1 MALTEEQIKQ
11 QINVLTTKTS
21 ENTSMTFKTNAVLN
35 KGLNPSYFS
44 GNSTK
49 IVNAL
54 NDLATKNLANE
65 TTTLNVAAKLNE
77 LLSDTSSTD
86 GAALWAEAKEL
97 MGKNTIIEGIISLL
111 SGEKIDQV
119 LGIDENAIGKVLSVD
134 TNADGKLILKAV
146 DQTAGGGS
154 VEIKAEDIPYENR
167 YNANLTNAKQ
177 ALDYVVNAVAN
188 NEFEG
193 GLGGG
198 SIVGE
203 ITWDMIDDRPTE
215 IADNLLLTG
224 THLELKDGDT
234 VISSVPLLANN
245 EIDEIVQ
252 SLDEQEQQ

>member
-1 MALTEEQIKQ
+1 MALTEEQILQ

-21 ENTSMTFKTNAVLN
+21 ENTSMVYKTNATLN
-35 KGLNPSYFS
+35 KGLNPEFFS

-54 NDLATKNLANE
+54 NDLANKNKINE
-65 TTTLNVAAKLNE
+65 ATTLSVASKVNGI
-77 LLSDTSSTD
+77 LLDIDDTNGS
-86 GAALWAEAKEL
+86 AAWAEAKEL

-111 SGEKIDQV
+111 SGEKVAQV

-134 TNADGKLILKAV
+134 TNADGDLILKAI
-146 DQTAGGGS
+146 DQIAGGS
-154 VEIKAEDIPYENR
+154 AEIKAEDIPYENR
-167 YNANLTNAKQ
+167 YNATLTNVKQ
-177 ALDYVVNAVAN
+177 TLDYLVNAIAN

-198 SIVGE
+198 SIIGE

-234 VISSVPLLANN
+234 VISSVQMASN
-245 EIDEIVQ
+245 EDIDEIIE
-252 SLDEQEQQ
+252 SLNIES

>member
-1 MALTEEQIKQ
+1 MALTEEQILQ

-54 NDLATKNLANE
+54 NELATKNLANE

-97 MGKNTIIEGIISLL
+97 MGKNTIIEGMISLL
-111 SGEKIDQV
+111 SGEKVSQV
-119 LGIDENAIGKVLSVD
+119 LGVNEDAIGKVLSVD
-134 TNADGKLILKAV
+134 QDVDGNLVLKAI
-146 DQTAGGGS
+146 DQAAS
-154 VEIKAEDIPYENR
+154 ESKEINVSDIAYENK
-167 YNANLTNAKQ
+167 YVSSVTNVKQ
-177 ALDYVVNAVAN
+177 ALDYAINAIEN

-198 SIVGE
+198 TIVGE

-245 EIDEIVQ
+245 EIEEIVQ
-252 SLDEQEQQ
+252 SLDEQEQQQ

>member
-1 MALTEEQIKQ
+1 MALTEEQILQ

-21 ENTSMTFKTNAVLN
+21 ENTSMVYKTNATLN

-54 NDLATKNLANE
+54 NDLANKNSINE
-65 TTTLNVAAKLNE
+65 ATTLRVASKVNE
-77 LLSDTSSTD
+77 ILLDIDDSYGS
-86 GAALWAEAKEL
+86 AEWAEAKEL

-111 SGEKIDQV
+111 SGEKIAQV
-119 LGIDENAIGKVLSVD
+119 LGIDEDAIGKVLSVD
-134 TNADGKLILKAV
+134 TNADGNLILKAV
-146 DQTAGGGS
+146 DQIAGGS
-154 VEIKAEDIPYENR
+154 AEVKVEDILYENR
-167 YNANLTNAKQ
+167 YNADLTNVKQ
-177 ALDYVVNAVAN
+177 ALDYLVNTVAN

-245 EIDEIVQ
+245 EVDEIVQ
-252 SLDEQEQQ
+252 SLDEQEQQQ

>member
-1 MALTEEQIKQ
+1 MALTEEQILQ

-21 ENTSMTFKTNAVLN
+21 ENTSMVYKTNATLN

-54 NDLATKNLANE
+54 NDLANKNSINE
-65 TTTLNVAAKLNE
+65 ATTLRVASKVNE
-77 LLSDTSSTD
+77 ILLDIDDTNGS
-86 GAALWAEAKEL
+86 AAWAEAKEL

-111 SGEKIDQV
+111 SGEKAAQV
-119 LGIDENAIGKVLSVD
+119 LGIDEDAIGKVLSVD
-134 TNADGKLILKAV
+134 TNADGDLILKAV
-146 DQTAGGGS
+146 DQIAGGS
-154 VEIKAEDIPYENR
+154 TEVKVEDILYENR
-167 YNANLTNAKQ
+167 YNATLTNVKQ
-177 ALDYVVNAVAN
+177 TLDYLVNAIVN

-198 SIVGE
+198 TIIGE

-224 THLELKDGDT
+224 THLELKDGDK
-234 VISSVPLLANN
+234 VISSVQMITN
-245 EIDEIVQ
+245 EDIDEIMA
-252 SLDEQEQQ
+252 SLNIEG